1 MLLAAAVTGGSTTLE
16 WLGALGGAAVF
27 ATAVWAVIRAIL
39 KQVNA
44 TEDNTTATRANTVA
58 IASLDK
64 KVTQLETTVA
74 VQGERVTAQGRE
86 IGQLREA
93 VNRNGRH
100 P

>member
-1 MLLAAAVTGGSTTLE
+1 MLLAAAATGGNATLE

-44 TEDNTTATRANTVA
+44 TEDNTQATRANTVA
-58 IASLDK
+58 IANLDG
-64 KVTQLETTVA
+64 KVTKLETTVA
-74 VQGERVTAQGRE
+74 VQGERLTTQGRE
-86 IGQLREA
+86 IGQLRDA

-100 P
+100 